1 MLRCSNNA
9 VSKTKSMRPTK
20 RITEPCSYSSLS
32 ASIVIS
38 LWTLWCLGAL
48 KHLMSLTNRLNRTQP
63 VHGPKSCV
71 GLGYCGLRFFLRHC
85 VWRRLSD
92 DVSVGLISFF
102 HFISSPVTP
111 HCFIRS
117 LSVPFLQ
124 ILPIVA
130 FLFFFRTDFT
140 DSSGCL
146 PILLSL
152 SVFKFKFSFFHF
164 LPRDAMRARY

>member
-38 LWTLWCLGAL
+38 SWTLWCLGAL

-71 GLGYCGLRFFLRHC
+71 GLGYYVAALRLTSIVRWCISRPNQFF
-85 VWRRLSD
+85 S
-92 DVSVGLISFF
+92 F
-102 HFISSPVTP
+102 HFITHHPSLFHSKLKRSFSANPS
-111 HCFIRS
+111 HCS
-117 LSVPFLQ
+117 LPFLLQ
-124 ILPIVA
+124 DWLHG
-130 FLFFFRTDFT
+130 FLGLFT
-140 DSSGCL
+140 DTSEL
-146 PILLSL
+146 IR
-152 SVFKFKFSFFHF
+152 F
-164 LPRDAMRARY
+164 

>member
-32 ASIVIS
+32 ASSVIS
-38 LWTLWCLGAL
+38 SWTLWCLGAL

-71 GLGYCGLRFFLRHC
+71 GLGYYVAALRLTSIVRWC
-85 VWRRLSD
+85 
-92 DVSVGLISFF
+92 ISRPNQFF
-102 HFISSPVTP
+102 HFISSPITP